1 MAGSR
6 VYCQA
11 IPLSSRRPRRTA
23 RARGIGIVATAAP
36 RAGREEGLAAG
47 GGWGRRTGDLDSAT
61 TASERVGAAAQRLYF
76 SPDYW
81 AAKRRR
87 DGATRC
93 SRAVMSGERLDTAEQ
108 FRNAAQRLVTP
119 QRPRSGP
126 PDPTANPR
134 VRRLTTG
141 MPLAAAGD
149 QIQGTF
155 NGKING
161 KSIKDVHLAY
171 LNTAIV

>member
-1 MAGSR
+1 
-6 VYCQA
+6 
-11 IPLSSRRPRRTA
+11 
-23 RARGIGIVATAAP
+23 
-36 RAGREEGLAAG
+36 
-47 GGWGRRTGDLDSAT
+47 
-61 TASERVGAAAQRLYF
+61 
-76 SPDYW
+76 
-81 AAKRRR
+81 
-87 DGATRC
+87 
-93 SRAVMSGERLDTAEQ
+93 MSGERLDTAEQ